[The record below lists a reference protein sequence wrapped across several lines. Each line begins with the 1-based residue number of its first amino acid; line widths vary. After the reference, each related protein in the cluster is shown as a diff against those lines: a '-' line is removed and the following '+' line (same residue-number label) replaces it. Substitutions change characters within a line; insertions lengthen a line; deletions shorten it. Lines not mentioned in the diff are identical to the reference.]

1 MKLKNFLLIVVT
13 GLLTMNCSDNKTEEF
28 QWQTDQFADI
38 RILRYEVPGFD
49 SLNLQQKKLAY
60 YLSQAALS
68 GRDIIWDQNYKHNLY
83 IRDVLENIYKTFSGN
98 KKTEDFAKFVVY
110 LKRVW
115 FSNGIHHHY
124 SEQKL
129 DPGFDYAYFE
139 ELAVHSDA
147 KGFPLAEGETVED
160 MLAKLKPILFDPTV
174 DPIRT
179 NTNPDVDMVKNS
191 AVHFYEGVTQQEVE
205 NYYGKIIDKSDKTP
219 ISYGLNSRLEKDNG
233 KIVEKTWKVDG
244 VYSGAIERVVYWLE
258 KSLTV
263 VENDN
268 QKKWIEDL
276 IQYNKTGDLKIFDEY
291 NIDWLDDTK
300 SLFDA
305 VLGFTETYADPLGF
319 RGTWESIISF
329 KDLEATKRVETISN
343 TAKWFEENSPI
354 MDEHKRSDIKGVTG
368 KVITVLTLAGDAYPN
383 SPLGINLPN
392 ADWIRATHGS
402 KSVTLGNIS
411 HAYDMA
417 SATSGLIE
425 EYFPTEESI
434 KRFRKYGSLSGN
446 LHTDLHEVIGHG
458 SGKINE
464 GVGSPAETLKN
475 YASVIEEARADLVA
489 LYYLMDPKLIEL
501 GLMPSLDVGKAE
513 YDNQINNGLM
523 RQLVRIKL
531 GDDVKQ
537 SHMRN
542 RQMLAEWA
550 YEMGKADNVIEKFKK
565 DNKTYFKINDYD
577 KLREIY
583 GEQLREI
590 QRVKS
595 EGDYERAKELV
606 ETYGVKIDYDLH
618 KEVLERYEKLHIAPY
633 AGFITAILEP
643 VMKGDEIVDV
653 KVKLPKDFA
662 KQNLYLSEHYSFLPD
677 YN

>member
-1 MKLKNFLLIVVT
+1 MKLKHFLLIVIT
-13 GLLTMNCSDNKTEEF
+13 GLLTMNCSDNNTKEF

-98 KKTEDFAKFVVY
+98 KKTKDFEKFVVY

-147 KGFPLAEGETVED
+147 KGFPLAKGETVED

-179 NTNPDVDMVKNS
+179 NTNSDVDMVKNS
-191 AVHFYEGVTQQEVE
+191 AVHFYEGVTQKEVE

-233 KIVEKTWKVDG
+233 KIVEKTWKVGG

-354 MDEHKRSDIKGVTG
+354 MDEHKRVDIKGVTG

-425 EYFPTEESI
+425 EYFHDEASV

-531 GDDVKQ
+531 GDDIKQ

-565 DNKTYFKINDYD
+565 DNKTYFKINNYD

-643 VMKGDEIVDV
+643 VMQGDEIVDV

-662 KQNLYLSEHYSFLPD
+662 EQNLMLSEKYSYLPI
-677 YN
+677 NN

>member
-1 MKLKNFLLIVVT
+1 MQLKNFFLI
-13 GLLTMNCSDNKTEEF
+13 LLTGILVMNCSNKETEEF

-38 RILRYEVPGFD
+38 RILRYEVPGFE

-98 KKTEDFAKFVVY
+98 KKTEDYEKFVVY

-124 SEQKL
+124 GEQKL
-129 DPGFDYAYFE
+129 DPGFDFAYLE
-139 ELAVHSDA
+139 ELAKHSDEN
-147 KGFPLAEGETVED
+147 GFPLADGETVEE
-160 MLAKLKPILFDPTV
+160 MLIKLKPILFDPNV

-191 AVHFYEGVTQQEVE
+191 AVHFYENLTQKEVE
-205 NYYGKIIDKSDKTP
+205 KYYDKIIDKTDKTP
-219 ISYGLNSRLEKDNG
+219 ISYGLNSRLEKEEG
-233 KIVEKTWKVDG
+233 KIVEKVWKVGG

-258 KSLTV
+258 KALTV
-263 VENDN
+263 AENDQ
-268 QKKWIEDL
+268 QKKWIEFL
-276 IQYNKTGDLKIFDEY
+276 IEYNKTGDLEKFDEY
-291 NIDWLDDTK
+291 NIAWLNDTN
-300 SLFDA
+300 SMLDA
-305 VLGFTETYADPLGF
+305 VLGFTETYGDPLGY
-319 RGTWESIISF
+319 RASWESIISF

-343 TAKWFEENSPI
+343 AAKWFEDNSPI

-368 KVITVLTLAGDAYPN
+368 KVITVVTHAGDAYPN

-402 KSVTLGNIS
+402 KSVTLGNVS

-417 SATSGLIE
+417 STTSGLIE
-425 EYFPTEESI
+425 EYFPTEESV

-464 GVGSPAETLKN
+464 GVGSPSETLKN
-475 YASVIEEARADLVA
+475 YSSVIEEARADLVA
-489 LYYLMDPKLIEL
+489 LYYLLDPKLVEL
-501 GLMPSLDVGKAE
+501 GLIPSLDVGKAE

-523 RQLVRIKL
+523 RQLARITL
-531 GDDVKQ
+531 GDDIKQ

-542 RQMLAEWA
+542 RQMLAQWA
-550 YEMGKADNVIEKFKK
+550 YEIGKAEKVIEKISK
-565 DNKTYFKINDYD
+565 DGKTYFIINDYD
-577 KLREIY
+577 KLRDIY
-583 GEQLREI
+583 AKQLHEI

-595 EGDYERAKELV
+595 EGDYEKAKELV
-606 ETYGVKIDYDLH
+606 ETYGVKVDYDLH

-633 AGFITAILEP
+633 AGFITSLLVP
-643 VMKGDEIVDV
+643 VMQGDEIADI
-653 KVKLPKDFA
+653 KVELPKDFA
-662 KQNLYLSEHYSFLPD
+662 AQNLMLSEKYSFLPD